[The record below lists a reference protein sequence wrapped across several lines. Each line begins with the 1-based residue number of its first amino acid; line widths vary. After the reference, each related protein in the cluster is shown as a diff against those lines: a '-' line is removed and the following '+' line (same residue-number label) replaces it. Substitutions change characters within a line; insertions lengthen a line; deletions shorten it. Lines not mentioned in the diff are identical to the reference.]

1 MGNPS
6 TQRIEQ
12 TTKQS
17 NEPNWRSQ
25 KWEKPILEVE
35 SPLLAS
41 KTEMSIKLENDDEQN
56 QRSRLKWIIRQR
68 IESQSITQSTEKS
81 IEKIAQDDGNE
92 RNLRSR
98 LKKGIILKTEPL
110 LIAQTQTPFIEEMKS
125 DEEDQEIETE
135 EEFVETAEEQEER
148 RRLIHAYLTSTME
161 KEENE

>member
-1 MGNPS
+1 
-6 TQRIEQ
+6 
-12 TTKQS
+12 
-17 NEPNWRSQ
+17 
-25 KWEKPILEVE
+25 
-35 SPLLAS
+35 
-41 KTEMSIKLENDDEQN
+41 MSIKLENDDEQN

-110 LIAQTQTPFIEEMKS
+110 LIAQTQTPFIEEMES

-135 EEFVETAEEQEER
+135 EEFVETTEEQEER

-161 KEENE
+161 KEEKNRMTEESCSMRTQNLRWTTMTNRWNRTKRKHT